1 MGKRIL
7 VLTAS
12 GRKHGNTEVMAEAF
26 IDAAADKGHILTK
39 IDTAFEAVKPC
50 YDCKGCFKTPMEA
63 CCCDDTFNKIAK
75 AILHADAVVFVL
87 PVYWYSVPASIKLVI
102 DKFWSFI
109 IGEVKIEGKEAALIS
124 ACEEPHQRVFDGVVY
139 PYERSLQYLKWKNV
153 GEVLVTDCFELGAI
167 QHTDGVARAAALADK
182 F

>member
-12 GRKHGNTEVMAEAF
+12 GRKHGNTEAMAEAF

-63 CCCDDTFNKIAK
+63 CCCDDTFNKKIRAAVTAK
-75 AILHADAVVFVL
+75 VPNILVVGAKEMEEETVTWRRYSVKEQRTLKFAQFQAIL
-87 PVYWYSVPASIKLVI
+87 
-102 DKFWSFI
+102 DKMYR
-109 IGEVKIEGKEAALIS
+109 
-124 ACEEPHQRVFDGVVY
+124 QRVMDNFAD
-139 PYERSLQYLKWKNV
+139 
-153 GEVLVTDCFELGAI
+153 T
-167 QHTDGVARAAALADK
+167 ALPEA
-182 F
+182 